1 MSFTL
6 EHDPV
11 DAGHLVVAD
20 GELDITA
27 TNELSTVLAMAGAS
41 PERSVVL
48 DLLNVDFIDSSALG
62 VIMRAAGELETTGKI
77 LLVVAPD
84 GPVRRLLEITNLT
97 QRFALHPTRGTRSR
111 LPPPGSARH
120 GRRHRGLDGHR
131 RSVGPP
137 SLRARVRRR
146 RGRALRGGRRA
157 GAGGRP

>member
-62 VIMRAAGELETTGKI
+62 VIMRAAGELETSGKV

-97 QRFALHPTRGTRSR
+97 QRFALHPTR
-111 LPPPGSARH
+111 A
-120 GRRHRGLDGHR
+120 D
-131 RSVGPP
+131 
-137 SLRARVRRR
+137 
-146 RGRALRGGRRA
+146 ALA
-157 GAGGRP
+157 AAAAT

>member
-11 DAGHLVVAD
+11 DSGHLVVAE

-48 DLLNVDFIDSSALG
+48 DLEAVDFIDSSALG
-62 VIMRAAGELETTGKI
+62 VIMRSAGELETGGKI

-84 GPVRRLLEITNLT
+84 GPVRRLLDITTPTERL
-97 QRFALHPTRGTRSR
+97 ALRPTRE
-111 LPPPGSARH
+111 
-120 GRRHRGLDGHR
+120 D
-131 RSVGPP
+131 
-137 SLRARVRRR
+137 
-146 RGRALRGGRRA
+146 ALAAATSG
-157 GAGGRP
+157 

>member
-62 VIMRAAGELETTGKI
+62 VIMRAAGELETSGKV

-97 QRFALHPTRGTRSR
+97 QRFALHPTRE
-111 LPPPGSARH
+111 
-120 GRRHRGLDGHR
+120 D
-131 RSVGPP
+131 
-137 SLRARVRRR
+137 
-146 RGRALRGGRRA
+146 ALA
-157 GAGGRP
+157 AAAAY

>member
-11 DAGHLVVAD
+11 DSGHLVVAD

-48 DLLNVDFIDSSALG
+48 DLVNVDFIDSSALG
-62 VIMRAAGELETTGKI
+62 VIMRAAGELESAGKV

-97 QRFALHPTRGTRSR
+97 QRFALHTTR
-111 LPPPGSARH
+111 ANA
-120 GRRHRGLDGHR
+120 LDAAA
-131 RSVGPP
+131 SV
-137 SLRARVRRR
+137 
-146 RGRALRGGRRA
+146 
-157 GAGGRP
+157 